1 MVDESNNPGHIV
13 GLLNPSVNLNCV
25 PWLKHTLYMVHVSYY
40 FVLRDSK

>member
-1 MVDESNNPGHIV
+1 MVDDSNNPGHIV

-25 PWLKHTLYMVHVSYY
+25 PWLKHMLYMVHVSCY